1 MPIVGFNFDKIDAK
15 KKKPVTPPVNVNT
28 GVVVNDM
35 KKEDAPVG
43 KNESVIR
50 IDFEFNVKYDPKIA
64 SIILGGH
71 LLYLDEA
78 KKVDEILKTWKKDQK
93 LEGKIMQ
100 LFMNTI
106 LLKSNIKAL
115 QVGQDLNLPP
125 HLRLPIIQPRPASDK
140 KVDKM
145 VG

>member
-1 MPIVGFNFDKIDAK
+1 MPIVGFNFDKIIGE
-15 KKKPVTPPVNVNT
+15 KKKPIVPPVNVNT
-28 GVVVNDM
+28 GVVVKDM

-43 KNESVIR
+43 TTEAVIR

-64 SIILGGH
+64 DIKLGGH

-78 KKVDEILKTWKKDQK
+78 KKVEKVLKTWKKDQK
-93 LEGKIMQ
+93 IEGDIMQ
-100 LFMNTI
+100 IFMNTI

-125 HLRLPIIQPRPASDK
+125 HLRLPIIQPHSASSK
-140 KVDKM
+140 KTDKM